1 MMMTNEKKHI
11 SNNYVLHSLVFFTF
25 IICKE
30 ICLNQK
36 RYYILY
42 YCYYY
47 YDIDYIILH
56 VMLFFG
62 HAMRLTLS

>member
-1 MMMTNEKKHI
+1 MKRNI
-11 SNNYVLHSLVFFTF
+11 SVAIIFCTHWFFDFHHLQGDVFKPET
-25 IICKE
+25 
-30 ICLNQK
+30 LL
-36 RYYILY
+36 YILY

>member
-1 MMMTNEKKHI
+1 MYSI
-11 SNNYVLHSLVFFTF
+11 VFVDFYHLQGDVFKPET
-25 IICKE
+25 
-30 ICLNQK
+30 LL
-36 RYYILY
+36 YILY